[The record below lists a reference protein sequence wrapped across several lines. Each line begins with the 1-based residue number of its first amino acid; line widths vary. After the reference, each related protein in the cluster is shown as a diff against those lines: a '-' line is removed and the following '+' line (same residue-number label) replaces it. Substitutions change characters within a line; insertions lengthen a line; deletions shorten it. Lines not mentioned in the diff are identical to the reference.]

1 MFKRNIIKLH
11 IITDLN
17 LPLSEEFN
25 QTIEV
30 DINTLLKALDD
41 LVDMSSVIISKLDSK
56 MLIANKGSLM
66 IALTLKENDTNWS
79 EILSYRLRSY
89 IYRKQKVL
97 I

>member
-41 LVDMSSVIISKLDSK
+41 LVDISSVIISKLDSK
-56 MLIANKGSLM
+56 MLIANNGSLM

-89 IYRKQKVL
+89 IYRK
-97 I
+97 

>member
-89 IYRKQKVL
+89 IYRK
-97 I
+97 

>member
-56 MLIANKGSLM
+56 MLIANNGSLM

-89 IYRKQKVL
+89 IYRK
-97 I
+97 

>member
-11 IITDLN
+11 IITDLD

-30 DINTLLKALDD
+30 YINTLLKALDD
-41 LVDMSSVIISKLDSK
+41 LVDISSVIISKLDSK
-56 MLIANKGSLM
+56 MLIANHGSLM

-89 IYRKQKVL
+89 IYRK
-97 I
+97 

>member
-11 IITDLN
+11 IVTDLN

-41 LVDMSSVIISKLDSK
+41 LVDISSVIISKLDSK
-56 MLIANKGSLM
+56 MLIANNGSLM

-89 IYRKQKVL
+89 IYRK
-97 I
+97 

>member
-11 IITDLN
+11 IVTDLN

-56 MLIANKGSLM
+56 MLIANNGSLM

-89 IYRKQKVL
+89 IYRK
-97 I
+97 